1 MSSYQEIS
9 NLMDAQTDRKQ
20 SFIKTLMF
28 TGVEQMKVQQI
39 SSLKSSKTWMKRKF
53 RYCSSYHIDPKTFEK
68 MKKEKND

>member
-1 MSSYQEIS
+1 
-9 NLMDAQTDRKQ
+9 
-20 SFIKTLMF
+20 MF